1 MPDFDL
7 KTFFESDAAA
17 EAVPA
22 ELGGYTFYLRPL
34 DGLEIE
40 EYETLT
46 APADRAVRLLSL
58 GLLDGPAGEPIAP
71 EAARRLT
78 ARHHPLALELAR
90 RILDL
95 TETVWNEE
103 AARWTEAKKNSPET
117 PISGSGAAIAAG
129 TGSIR

>member
-1 MPDFDL
+1 M
-7 KTFFESDAAA
+7 KA
-17 EAVPA
+17 
-22 ELGGYTFYLRPL
+22 L

-58 GLLDGPAGEPIAP
+58 GLLDGPAGEPVAP

-95 TETVWNEE
+95 TEAVWNEE

-117 PISGSGAAIAAG
+117 PISGSGAATAAG